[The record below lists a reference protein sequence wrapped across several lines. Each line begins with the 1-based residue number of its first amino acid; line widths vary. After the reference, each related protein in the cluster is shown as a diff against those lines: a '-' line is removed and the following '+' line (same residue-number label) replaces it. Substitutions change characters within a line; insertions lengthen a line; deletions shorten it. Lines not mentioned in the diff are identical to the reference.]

1 MAKFS
6 YIASGPKGEL
16 IRGSITA
23 ANKGDVAKQLKD
35 KGLFMVSCKCDD
47 DTPSPGTMVATIP
60 GAQPPMA
67 PPPQFNAPRDYPA
80 MPAPRQ
86 PMQIQSP
93 SQSPSFSMQ
102 NFAPNFQAPPTSQ
115 RAAESAPPAHN
126 WWSSLLK
133 REREADPRVSPRDS
147 VGLKELV
154 VFTRQ
159 ISISINAGMSFVE
172 ALQSLAANSRNPKMS
187 WVLRHVLEDILS
199 GKKFSDALAAHPD
212 VFKPVY
218 ISMAAAGEAGGFM
231 PEALNRTAEFLEKEI
246 ELRSKIKSAMVYPVL
261 IAVVATVV
269 VIGMMAFIVP
279 TFVKVFTE
287 MGAPLP
293 LPTRILIKAS
303 AFTRHG
309 GFLTPVIFIAI
320 FWYMQRLRRTSERFR
335 LIYDEK
341 VLSVPL
347 FGKLIVLEVITRFI
361 RTLASLVSNGVMAL
375 QAISVARQVVENR
388 TIERVVD
395 DIFASVQQGNGISPV
410 LYKSKY
416 FPVLVANM
424 VSTGEKTGAIPEVL
438 TKMAD
443 YYDAEVSAAIR
454 DLLTMMEPL
463 MIVVMAVI
471 VGFVIAGLMLPT
483 FQMSSL
489 VGN

>member
-1 MAKFS
+1 MASFS
-6 YIASGPKGEL
+6 YIASNAQGESV
-16 IRGSITA
+16 RGNVA
-23 ANKGDVAKQLKD
+23 ANDKNELSRKLKD
-35 KGLFMVSCKCDD
+35 KGLFLVSCRMEEAKNGNG
-47 DTPSPGTMVATIP
+47 SA
-60 GAQPPMA
+60 GA
-67 PPPQFNAPRDYPA
+67 
-80 MPAPRQ
+80 
-86 PMQIQSP
+86 
-93 SQSPSFSMQ
+93 
-102 NFAPNFQAPPTSQ
+102 
-115 RAAESAPPAHN
+115 AALPAPPARNSFRLQSGSAGSAVSGVTTSGAASIPNAHA
-126 WWSSLLK
+126 WFSSVFK
-133 REREADPRVSPRDS
+133 KQNQGDAHGNPKGKVP
-147 VGLKELV
+147 LKELV

-159 ISISINAGMSFVE
+159 ISISINAGMSFVD
-172 ALQSLAANSRNPKMS
+172 ALQSMASTSRNPKMS
-187 WVLRHVLEDILS
+187 YVLRRVLEDILS
-199 GKKFSDALAAHPD
+199 GKKFSDALAEHPD
-212 VFKPVY
+212 IFRPVFV
-218 ISMAAAGEAGGFM
+218 SMTAAGEAGGFM

-261 IAVVATVV
+261 IAIVATIV

-279 TFVKVFTE
+279 TFVKVFQD

-293 LPTRILIKAS
+293 LPTRMLIVTS
-303 AFTRHG
+303 NFTRKG
-309 GFLTPVIFIAI
+309 GFAI
-320 FWYMQRLRRTSERFR
+320 PFVLVALGIYCNGLRSRNERFR
-335 LIYDEK
+335 VFVDEK
-341 VLSVPL
+341 ILKVPL
-347 FGKLIVLEVITRFI
+347 FGKLMILEIITRFI

-388 TIERVVD
+388 SIERVVD
-395 DIFASVQQGNGISPV
+395 EIFASVQQGNGISPV

-424 VSTGEKTGAIPEVL
+424 VATGEKTGAIPEVL
-438 TKMAD
+438 SKMAD